1 MEHLLFCIVIFSQ
14 FVFLVL
20 TLVMF
25 AFLTRAFGQAKK
37 FLITKTFKPKSE
49 VYVKTTAIVKSTDK
63 SRKNSVICYSVG
75 EREFLVTVPYY
86 ILQESISVIYRKNTP
101 YDVIPQNPS
110 LTFRKML
117 KYFILSVASLAV
129 GYLQMFGVL
138 IAYVRIMES
147 LGL

>member
-1 MEHLLFCIVIFSQ
+1 MEHLLFWIVIFSQ

-20 TLVMF
+20 TIVMF

-49 VYVKTTAIVKSTDK
+49 VYGKTTAIVKSTD
-63 SRKNSVICYSVG
+63 SKNSVICYSVG
-75 EREFLVTVPYY
+75 EREFLVTVPYH
-86 ILQESISVIYRKNTP
+86 ILHESISVIYRKNTP

-117 KYFILSVASLAV
+117 KYFILSVSSLAV

-138 IAYVRIMES
+138 IAYVCIMES

>member
-1 MEHLLFCIVIFSQ
+1 MEHLLFWIVIFSQ

-20 TLVMF
+20 TIVMF

-49 VYVKTTAIVKSTDK
+49 VYGKTTAIVKSTD
-63 SRKNSVICYSVG
+63 SKNSVICYSVG

-101 YDVIPQNPS
+101 YDVIPQNP
-110 LTFRKML
+110 LLIFRKML
-117 KYFILSVASLAV
+117 KYFILSFASLAV
-129 GYLQMFGVL
+129 GYLQMFGVM
-138 IAYVRIMES
+138 IAYFCIMES

>member
-1 MEHLLFCIVIFSQ
+1 MEHLLFWIVIFSQ

-20 TLVMF
+20 TIVMF

-49 VYVKTTAIVKSTDK
+49 VYGKTTAIVKSTD
-63 SRKNSVICYSVG
+63 SKNSVICYSVG
-75 EREFLVTVPYY
+75 EREFFVTVPYY

-101 YDVIPQNPS
+101 YDVIPQSPP
-110 LTFRKML
+110 LIFRKML
-117 KYFILSVASLAV
+117 KYFILSFASLAV
-129 GYLQMFGVL
+129 GYLQMFGVM
-138 IAYVRIMES
+138 IAYFCIMES